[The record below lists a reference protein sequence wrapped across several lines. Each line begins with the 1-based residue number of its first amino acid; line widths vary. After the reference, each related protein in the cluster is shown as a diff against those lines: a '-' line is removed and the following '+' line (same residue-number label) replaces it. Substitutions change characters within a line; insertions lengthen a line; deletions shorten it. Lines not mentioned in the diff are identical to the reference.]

1 MADDLIG
8 ALTSRVRELSLRVA
22 TLESELD
29 GAQRRVRVY
38 EQFDHTVQ
46 EAIASAL
53 RSAFEIRE
61 QAEHTASAI
70 VDDAKAQR
78 SAILTELEQLRAER
92 ERVQREVAEARVTRD
107 AVHQPPPA
115 VSAAQLPLSEM
126 RLAASEALRGVFKEL
141 VDEIRNAPPAARA
154 PQAPP
159 AQPVPQASP
168 AWHAPEPQAAQ
179 PFRPTPAPMPRVVD
193 PVPPP
198 PQPRIELPPR
208 FEPPPPESAPLADL
222 PPARVDPVAVDS
234 PRSIARAAIEDVE
247 EAPVRY
253 TPSEPSSE
261 VQLVLSPIPSFPRLV
276 EIERRIQSLPVVRT
290 LYVRD
295 FRGGVATLAVG
306 LRQPMASSEFATALG
321 GLEHP
326 RLRVVSSTRNVL
338 ELRIDGESAIA

>member
-29 GAQRRVRVY
+29 AAHRRVRVY
-38 EQFDHTVQ
+38 EEFDQTVQ
-46 EAIASAL
+46 EALASAL

-61 QAEHTASAI
+61 RAEHTASAI
-70 VDDAKAQR
+70 VDDAKSQR
-78 SAILTELEQLRAER
+78 SSILGELEQLRAER
-92 ERVQREVAEARVTRD
+92 ERVQREVADARLTRD
-107 AVHQPPPA
+107 AVHRPDAPSPQFG
-115 VSAAQLPLSEM
+115 AQIPLSEM

-141 VDEIRNAPPAARA
+141 VEEMRNAPQIA
-154 PQAPP
+154 PQAAAPP
-159 AQPVPQASP
+159 APQLVQ
-168 AWHAPEPQAAQ
+168 QAA
-179 PFRPTPAPMPRVVD
+179 PAPRPAPPAIPRIVD

-198 PQPRIELPPR
+198 PQARVELPPR
-208 FEPPPPESAPLADL
+208 FAPPPFQPVPPAPAPEPLREVATPPPSAP
-222 PPARVDPVAVDS
+222 AV
-234 PRSIARAAIEDVE
+234 IEDVE
-247 EAPVRY
+247 EAPIRFV
-253 TPSEPSSE
+253 PSEPSSE

-306 LRQPMASSEFATALG
+306 LRQPMASSEFAAALG

-338 ELRIDGESAIA
+338 ELRIDGEAAIA

>member
-29 GAQRRVRVY
+29 AAHRRVRVY
-38 EQFDHTVQ
+38 EEFDQTVQ
-46 EAIASAL
+46 DALASAL

-61 QAEHTASAI
+61 RAEHTAGAI
-70 VDDAKAQR
+70 VDEAKAQR
-78 SAILTELEQLRAER
+78 ASILGELEQLRAER
-92 ERVQREVAEARVTRD
+92 ERVQREVADARLTRD
-107 AVHQPPPA
+107 AVHQPAPA
-115 VSAAQLPLSEM
+115 AAAAQIPMTEM

-141 VDEIRNAPPAARA
+141 VEEMRQA
-154 PQAPP
+154 PQPSR
-159 AQPVPQASP
+159 V
-168 AWHAPEPQAAQ
+168 AWTAA
-179 PFRPTPAPMPRVVD
+179 PRVVD

-198 PQPRIELPPR
+198 PVRAEPPQPRIEPPPVR
-208 FEPPPPESAPLADL
+208 AEPPQPRIEIIPAPPPPAAP
-222 PPARVDPVAVDS
+222 P
-234 PRSIARAAIEDVE
+234 IIEDVE
-247 EAPVRY
+247 EAPVRFL
-253 TPSEPSSE
+253 PAEPSSE

-306 LRQPMASSEFATALG
+306 LRQPMASNEFAAALG

-338 ELRIDGESAIA
+338 ELRIDGEAAIA